1 MMTTDTDTE
10 TQYSLLFLEQI
21 RRSSYH
27 NVVRVQDVAKAV
39 NVAGIQTYI
48 INSARVVFLNERP
61 HPRGKNGESKRTSA
75 LVAADGGACKH
86 CLRTLQADSVSF
98 CSIACKIRGG
108 GEMTPNAES
117 LRLLEESVMNQHV
130 AVPRNSYKST
140 KDKDTNTTTTTTT
153 NSTNNNNSNTNDTN
167 TSGGD
172 GTYKGDGAPASSGG
186 SVGKNGKKRVY
197 QTKAKKEQ
205 ELMMMLNGGLAALP
219 SQQGK
224 PVKKAKKVSVK
235 RVKKVPVKRE
245 TVNGN
250 HSSYATPAN
259 SSLGVTPDAT
269 PSSRAASVGPTNGVG
284 SVVAAPATVAAVG
297 KKLNNASFRRA
308 AETPSIVTP
317 TIPIV
322 PNRRKKFSAPRKSPD
337 M

>member
-1 MMTTDTDTE
+1 
-10 TQYSLLFLEQI
+10 
-21 RRSSYH
+21 
-27 NVVRVQDVAKAV
+27 
-39 NVAGIQTYI
+39 
-48 INSARVVFLNERP
+48 
-61 HPRGKNGESKRTSA
+61 
-75 LVAADGGACKH
+75 
-86 CLRTLQADSVSF
+86 
-98 CSIACKIRGG
+98 
-108 GEMTPNAES
+108 MTPNAES

-140 KDKDTNTTTTTTT
+140 KDKEAN
-153 NSTNNNNSNTNDTN
+153 NSNNNNNNSNTNDTN
-167 TSGGD
+167 KSGGN
-172 GTYKGDGAPASSGG
+172 GMYNGGGGLASGD
-186 SVGKNGKKRVY
+186 GKNGKKRVY

-205 ELMMMLNGGLAALP
+205 ELMMMLNGSLAALP

-224 PVKKAKKVSVK
+224 PVKKAKKVPVK
-235 RVKKVPVKRE
+235 RAKKVPVKRE
-245 TVNGN
+245 MVNGN

-284 SVVAAPATVAAVG
+284 TVIAAPATVASVG
-297 KKLNNASFRRA
+297 RKLNNASFRRA

>member
-1 MMTTDTDTE
+1 
-10 TQYSLLFLEQI
+10 
-21 RRSSYH
+21 
-27 NVVRVQDVAKAV
+27 
-39 NVAGIQTYI
+39 
-48 INSARVVFLNERP
+48 
-61 HPRGKNGESKRTSA
+61 
-75 LVAADGGACKH
+75 
-86 CLRTLQADSVSF
+86 
-98 CSIACKIRGG
+98 
-108 GEMTPNAES
+108 MTPNAES

-167 TSGGD
+167 TSGGN
-172 GTYKGDGAPASSGG
+172 GTYEGGGGPASSGG

-219 SQQGK
+219 SQQGN
-224 PVKKAKKVSVK
+224 PVKRA
-235 RVKKVPVKRE
+235 KKVPVKRE
-245 TVNGN
+245 MVNGN

-284 SVVAAPATVAAVG
+284 SVVAAPATVTAVG
-297 KKLNNASFRRA
+297 RKLNNASFRRA

>member
-1 MMTTDTDTE
+1 
-10 TQYSLLFLEQI
+10 
-21 RRSSYH
+21 
-27 NVVRVQDVAKAV
+27 
-39 NVAGIQTYI
+39 
-48 INSARVVFLNERP
+48 
-61 HPRGKNGESKRTSA
+61 
-75 LVAADGGACKH
+75 
-86 CLRTLQADSVSF
+86 
-98 CSIACKIRGG
+98 
-108 GEMTPNAES
+108 MTPNAES

-172 GTYKGDGAPASSGG
+172 RTYKGGGGPASSGG

-224 PVKKAKKVSVK
+224 PVKKAKKVPVK
-235 RVKKVPVKRE
+235 RAKKVPVKRE
-245 TVNGN
+245 MVNGN

-284 SVVAAPATVAAVG
+284 TVIAAPATVASVG
-297 KKLNNASFRRA
+297 RKLNNASFRRA
-308 AETPSIVTP
+308 AETPSIVSIVTP

>member
-1 MMTTDTDTE
+1 M
-10 TQYSLLFLEQI
+10 
-21 RRSSYH
+21 
-27 NVVRVQDVAKAV
+27 
-39 NVAGIQTYI
+39 
-48 INSARVVFLNERP
+48 VFLNERP

-75 LVAADGGACKH
+75 LVAANGGACKH

-172 GTYKGDGAPASSGG
+172 GTYKGGGGPASSGG

-197 QTKAKKEQ
+197 QTKAKK
-205 ELMMMLNGGLAALP
+205 
-219 SQQGK
+219 
-224 PVKKAKKVSVK
+224 
-235 RVKKVPVKRE
+235 
-245 TVNGN
+245 
-250 HSSYATPAN
+250 
-259 SSLGVTPDAT
+259 
-269 PSSRAASVGPTNGVG
+269 SRS
-284 SVVAAPATVAAVG
+284 
-297 KKLNNASFRRA
+297 
-308 AETPSIVTP
+308 
-317 TIPIV
+317 
-322 PNRRKKFSAPRKSPD
+322 
-337 M
+337 

>member
-1 MMTTDTDTE
+1 
-10 TQYSLLFLEQI
+10 
-21 RRSSYH
+21 
-27 NVVRVQDVAKAV
+27 
-39 NVAGIQTYI
+39 
-48 INSARVVFLNERP
+48 
-61 HPRGKNGESKRTSA
+61 
-75 LVAADGGACKH
+75 
-86 CLRTLQADSVSF
+86 
-98 CSIACKIRGG
+98 
-108 GEMTPNAES
+108 MTPNEES

-140 KDKDTNTTTTTTT
+140 KDKEAN
-153 NSTNNNNSNTNDTN
+153 NSNNNNNNNSNTNDTN
-167 TSGGD
+167 KSGGN
-172 GTYKGDGAPASSGG
+172 GMYNGGGGPASGD
-186 SVGKNGKKRVY
+186 GKNGKKRVY

-219 SQQGK
+219 SQQEK
-224 PVKKAKKVSVK
+224 PVKKAKKAAVK
-235 RVKKVPVKRE
+235 REKKIPVKRE
-245 TVNGN
+245 MVNGD

-269 PSSRAASVGPTNGVG
+269 PSSRAASVGPNGVA
-284 SVVAAPATVAAVG
+284 VATTAPSTVTG
-297 KKLNNASFRRA
+297 GRKLNNTSFRRA